1 MLKHKSMMV
10 KMSGKEHGKRTRK
23 RNPWKLAYED
33 KIVDTLAQVRIGE
46 VHKSRWQTGQKPRED
61 ILEIIN
67 MSYRRLGPGK
77 FDDDLREYFSLRSDL
92 IALNK
97 VKGEIEANKDRR
109 KTYKVEEEI
118 QEEID
123 DVHNKLEEIIEEP
136 ELQELVCPGYRGK
149 KVETYLENMEKKIK
163 VGYPPRIDGWE
174 DEMDKIAEGKLEKY
188 RKKYRV
194 DELEDGY
201 R

>member
-1 MLKHKSMMV
+1 MDE
-10 KMSGKEHGKRTRK
+10 KEHEKRKRK
-23 RNPWKLAYED
+23 RNPWKLAYEGVT
-33 KIVDTLAQVRIGE
+33 VDTLAQAKIGE
-46 VHKSRWQTGQKPRED
+46 AHKSRWKTGDKPRED

-67 MSYRRLGPGK
+67 MSYSRLGPGK

-123 DVHNKLEEIIEEP
+123 DVHSKLEEIVREP
-136 ELQELVCPGYRGK
+136 ELQELVCPGYREK
-149 KVETYLENMEKKIK
+149 KVETYLENMEKKVK
-163 VGYPPRIDGWE
+163 VDYPPTINEWE

-194 DELEDGY
+194 DELEDLY
-201 R
+201 SQTKT